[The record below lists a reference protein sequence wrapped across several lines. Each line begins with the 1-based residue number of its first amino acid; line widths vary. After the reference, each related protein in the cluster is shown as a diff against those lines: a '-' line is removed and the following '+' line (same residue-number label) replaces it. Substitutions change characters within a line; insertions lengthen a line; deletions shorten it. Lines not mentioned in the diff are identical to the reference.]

1 MEKFNFDFYDW
12 GSWGVGDLYN
22 GNEELLK
29 NALESGEDFDT
40 EWHGFK
46 KELESMRITRDS
58 EGITVYVSA
67 YMDSALEEWDLIM
80 DGITEE
86 EAEKLTDEIVEEI
99 REYLYENSEYCEE
112 CEYSETISATSTFEE
127 IMAKASEIADRC
139 HEQLR
144 HSFQYCAWI
153 TLYILN
159 SRPKDTTFIYDRI
172 KSLR

>member
-1 MEKFNFDFYDW
+1 MGKFNFDFYDW

-67 YMDSALEEWDLIM
+67 CMDSALEELDLIM

-86 EAEKLTDEIVEEI
+86 EAKKLTDEIVEEI
-99 REYLYENSEYCEE
+99 REYLYEDMEYCEE
-112 CEYSETISATSTFEE
+112 CDDSETLPATATYEE
-127 IMAKASEIADRC
+127 IMAKATELIDGL
-139 HEQLR
+139 HEQLHR
-144 HSFQYCAWI
+144 SFRYCTWI

-159 SRPKDTTFIYDRI
+159 GKPKDTTFIDERV
-172 KSLR
+172 KDLR